1 LRTFAKNIKKEVI
14 SVVDS
19 FLSFLTTYDERRTQ
33 NMLALMLDIRFNS
46 LRLIYSFIGCEHGVA
61 IVRTY
66 QEIFVSYA
74 LEILSSFASIV

>member
-33 NMLALMLDIRFNS
+33 NKLALMLDTRFNS
-46 LRLIYSFIGCEHGVA
+46 LRLISSFISHEHGVA
-61 IVRTY
+61 IIGTY
-66 QEIFVSYA
+66 
-74 LEILSSFASIV
+74 